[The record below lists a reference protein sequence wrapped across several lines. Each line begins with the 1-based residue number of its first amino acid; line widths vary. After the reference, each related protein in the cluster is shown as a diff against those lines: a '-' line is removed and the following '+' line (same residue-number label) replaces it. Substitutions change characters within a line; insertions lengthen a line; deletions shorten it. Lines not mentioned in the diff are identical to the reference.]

1 MWPKFMAA
9 NKREAGA
16 SASSSADARSD
27 AARFETRRDGGAS
40 TPRGTNKRSDGGA
53 STPRGSSSAASAAP
67 PAAGGGGFISRGVW
81 GEQMLDPV
89 KVEADLDHALL
100 NAKHNRRAGQIYA
113 NYKRPA
119 PKGDQYPQKRA
130 RCCTEHTRHTL
141 LILPDLAMP

>member
-9 NKREAGA
+9 TTREEGGRRHP
-16 SASSSADARSD
+16 STADARSV
-27 AARFETRRDGGAS
+27 AARFETQRDGGAS
-40 TPRGTNKRSDGGA
+40 TPRGTNKRSIGSA
-53 STPRGSSSAASAAP
+53 STAAP
-67 PAAGGGGFISRGVW
+67 PAGLMGGGVW
-81 GEQMLDPV
+81 GEQLDPV

>member
-1 MWPKFMAA
+1 M
-9 NKREAGA
+9 
-16 SASSSADARSD
+16 
-27 AARFETRRDGGAS
+27 GG
-40 TPRGTNKRSDGGA
+40 
-53 STPRGSSSAASAAP
+53 
-67 PAAGGGGFISRGVW
+67 GVW
-81 GEQMLDPV
+81 GEQLDPV